1 MRTEETITYLEM
13 TDRSQLV
20 PAKHPE
26 VKVDIQQAEIPCPE
40 LNRFFYTAVGGDW
53 YWLDRLS
60 WSYEQWLAFITRPGY
75 ETWVALR
82 KGNPVGYFEL
92 DGESGSDVEL
102 AYFGI
107 LPQFTGQGIG
117 GYLLTAAIDR
127 AWEKAPKRVWV
138 HTSSFDHPR
147 ALGNYKARGFRV
159 VRTVTAPKDLPE
171 KAPGPWPEAN
181 RPLRLQ
187 AAFASTKE

>member
-1 MRTEETITYLEM
+1 
-13 TDRSQLV
+13 
-20 PAKHPE
+20 
-26 VKVDIQQAEIPCPE
+26 
-40 LNRFFYTAVGGDW
+40 
-53 YWLDRLS
+53 
-60 WSYEQWLAFITRPGY
+60 
-75 ETWVALR
+75 VALR

>member
-60 WSYEQWLAFITRPGY
+60 
-75 ETWVALR
+75 
-82 KGNPVGYFEL
+82 
-92 DGESGSDVEL
+92 
-102 AYFGI
+102 
-107 LPQFTGQGIG
+107 
-117 GYLLTAAIDR
+117 
-127 AWEKAPKRVWV
+127 
-138 HTSSFDHPR
+138 
-147 ALGNYKARGFRV
+147 
-159 VRTVTAPKDLPE
+159 
-171 KAPGPWPEAN
+171 
-181 RPLRLQ
+181 
-187 AAFASTKE
+187 